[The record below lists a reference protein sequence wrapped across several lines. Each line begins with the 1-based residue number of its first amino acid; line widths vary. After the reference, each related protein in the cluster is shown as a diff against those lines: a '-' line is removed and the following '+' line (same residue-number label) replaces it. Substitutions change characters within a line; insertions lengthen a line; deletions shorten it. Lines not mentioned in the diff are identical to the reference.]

1 MLIKS
6 PKGWQL
12 SERLAAP
19 ESVYFNRRDFLKKMG
34 FTGLGVWGL
43 LAGCYNN
50 TSGAQDGPKSIRDT
64 LPVPTGK
71 YPYGRNTKYAVDRP
85 MTVEEVAASYNN
97 FYEFTTTKEDVWK
110 MAWRL
115 KTEPWK
121 VEVGGEVH
129 KPKTFDVDEL
139 IKIMPLEE
147 RVYRFRCVEAWSMTV
162 PWTGFPVKA
171 LIDHVQPTSKAKYL
185 RMLTFLNKKQAPGQR
200 QPWYPWP
207 YYEGLSMAEATN
219 ELAMFVTGIY
229 GHTLPKQHGAPIRL
243 ITPWKYGFKSI
254 KSIVKIEF
262 VEKQPK
268 TFWNDLAPT
277 EYDFNANVNPQV
289 PHPRWSQATERVIP
303 GGERVPTLKYNGY
316 GEYVA
321 HLYG

>member
-6 PKGWQL
+6 PKGWEMRE
-12 SERLAAP
+12 SLATP
-19 ESVYFNRRDFLKKMG
+19 ESIYVNRRDFLKKMG

-43 LAGCYNN
+43 LAGCYGNS
-50 TSGAQDGPKSIRDT
+50 SGSQDGPKNVRETIPAPGGIY
-64 LPVPTGK
+64 PVD
-71 YPYGRNTKYAVDRP
+71 RNAKYAVDRP
-85 MTVEEVAASYNN
+85 LTAEEVAASYNN
-97 FYEFTTTKEDVWK
+97 FYEFTATKEDVWK

-115 KTEPWK
+115 QAEPWK

-139 IKIMPLEE
+139 RKMTPMQE

-162 PWTGFPVKA
+162 PWVGFPFKA
-171 LIDHVQPTSKAKYL
+171 LIDHVQPTSKAKYI
-185 RMLTFLNKKQAPGQR
+185 RMLTFLDKKQAPGQKQSR
-200 QPWYPWP
+200 YPWP

-219 ELAMFVTGIY
+219 ELTMLVTGIY
-229 GHTLPKQHGAPIRL
+229 GHALPKQHGAPIRL

-254 KSIVKIEF
+254 KSIVRIEF
-262 VEKQPK
+262 VEKQPP
-268 TFWNDLAPT
+268 TFWNTLTPA
-277 EYDFNANVNPQV
+277 EYDFNANVDPQA

-303 GGERVPTLKYNGY
+303 SGERVPTQMYNGY